1 MQMRS
6 GIYFILNK
14 VSLKLYIGS
23 ATYLVRRKSEHF
35 TRLSKNI
42 HHNEHLQRAYNFYGA
57 EAFDFIIIEL
67 APSNKLIELEKFYI
81 AKHRSTEEE
90 FGYNK
95 CEAGSGMHG
104 RKHSP
109 KTIEKMRKIKLGK
122 IISQEQRDKI
132 SKALTGTK
140 LSPERIA
147 KAKARKASLETRA
160 KMSAARKARLAVN
173 PELVVK
179 AANVRW
185 SKQQFIPTTP
195 PINAKDY
202 II

>member
-122 IISQEQRDKI
+122 IISEEQKIKI
-132 SKALTGTK
+132 SNSLKAKNLKMPAEHKEKLRAINKKRKYKPVSEETKALMSKNRKGK
-140 LSPERIA
+140 KWSENRRNSA
-147 KAKARKASLETRA
+147 KNS
-160 KMSAARKARLAVN
+160 
-173 PELVVK
+173 
-179 AANVRW
+179 
-185 SKQQFIPTTP
+185 QFVITAP
-195 PINAKDY
+195 PINY
-202 II
+202 